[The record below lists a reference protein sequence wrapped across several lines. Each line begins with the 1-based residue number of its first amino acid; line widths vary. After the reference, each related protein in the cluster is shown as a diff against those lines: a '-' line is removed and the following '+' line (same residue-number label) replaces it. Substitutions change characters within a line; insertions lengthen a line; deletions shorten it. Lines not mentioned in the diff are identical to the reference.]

1 MPIPKKPKIL
11 FRGKHLQILRR
22 GHWEYAHRPHAT
34 GIVGIVAITDAKKII
49 LVEQYRPPLDKRVI
63 ELPAGLV
70 GDTEQ
75 YKKEQLADAARREL
89 LEETGYSAS
98 DMTLLTEGTP
108 SAGICDEL
116 ITLFLAT
123 GLVKTAPGGGDESE
137 DIVVHEVPIKTAHK
151 WLESQ
156 RKSGKLLDLKLHSAL
171 YFASLRR

>member
-1 MPIPKKPKIL
+1 MPNPKLL
-11 FRGKHLQILRR
+11 FRGKHLHLLSR

-70 GDTEQ
+70 GDTKQ
-75 YKKEQLADAARREL
+75 YKKEHLADAARREL
-89 LEETGYSAS
+89 LEETGYTAAH
-98 DMTLLTEGTP
+98 MKLLTEGTP

-123 GLVKTAPGGGDESE
+123 GLVKTAGGGGDDSE
-137 DIVVHEVPIKTAHK
+137 DITVHEVPLKSAFK

-171 YFASLRR
+171 YFASM